1 MDKDEPKTLR
11 NSTPTKDGDKMEGQ
25 CQTPGCMSTTEPRLI
40 TDSNGKYTCPACVKR
55 GK

>member
-25 CQTPGCMSTTEPRLI
+25 CQTPGCLSTREP
-40 TDSNGKYTCPACVKR
+40 NGEKYTCPACVKK